1 MRISD
6 GSSDVCSSDLPSVL
20 FLTLGPAAQGLHP
33 VVAVL
38 ELFINTVRRLSEFC
52 RVLSELALAAAV
64 LVVCHMVAMRYGLGE
79 STIWQTESPTY
90 STLGTTLFGR
100 PSVLLRRGTVNVP
113 PPQHYPPDLPGH

>member
-33 VVAVL
+33 VEAVL

-52 RVLSELALAAAV
+52 GVLSALALAAAV
-64 LVVCHMVAMRYGLGE
+64 LVVCHQVVMRYVLGE
-79 STIWQTESPTY
+79 SNIWPP
-90 STLGTTLFGR
+90 GR
-100 PSVLLRRGTVNVP
+100 SEARRVGQACRCSFIARGTRFLKT
-113 PPQHYPPDLPGH
+113 QTT

>member
-33 VVAVL
+33 VEAVL

-52 RVLSELALAAAV
+52 GVLSALALAAAV
-64 LVVCHMVAMRYGLGE
+64 LVVCHMVVMRYVLGA
-79 STIWQTESPTY
+79 STIWQTEF
-90 STLGTTLFGR
+90 TLPERKRVVSGKCGLVRVGF
-100 PSVLLRRGTVNVP
+100 SRRSSFKKKNTS
-113 PPQHYPPDLPGH
+113 